1 MQHRVLFISI
11 DGMTDPLGQSQVIP
25 YLAGLAR
32 QGYQVTI
39 ISCEKKD
46 KFKAGEKIIK
56 DQLALA
62 GIGWQHC
69 FYSKKIPLLSQR
81 GNLYRL
87 KKLAIAYAKKNRGK
101 FIAHCRSYLPAL
113 IGLHLKKK
121 YHARFVFDMRGF
133 WADERVEGGIWKLS
147 NPVHKSAYRYFKRK
161 EKELILNADH
171 IVTLTH
177 AARKILHGWFPQKKL
192 KITVIPC
199 CSDLEHFTLKDAS
212 QRHATRK
219 KLHLPLSG
227 FVIGYLGSIGTWY
240 MLDEMLDLFKELL
253 KEKPGSCFF
262 FITQDDPESILRAA
276 AKRKIPEG
284 NLLIKAATRAEVPH
298 FISAL
303 SAGLFFIR
311 PSFSKQGSSPTKMA
325 ELLAC
330 GLPVITNA
338 GVGDCDKVILENKA
352 GIVIKDLS
360 AEGYH
365 ASLAQLDA
373 CLLKEPAF
381 YRQVARDHF
390 SLESG
395 IALYKAVYTQFS
407 K

>member
-1 MQHRVLFISI
+1 MKEALFISI

-32 QGYQVTI
+32 QGYRVTI
-39 ISCEKKD
+39 LSCEKKD
-46 KFKAGEKIIK
+46 KFKTGEKIIK
-56 DQLALA
+56 DQLSQA
-62 GIGWQHC
+62 GIAWQYC

-87 KKLAIAYAKKNRGK
+87 KKLAVAYAKKNRGK

-121 YHARFVFDMRGF
+121 YGARFVFDMRGF

-147 NPVHKSAYRYFKRK
+147 NPMHKSAYRYFKRK
-161 EKELILNADH
+161 EKELILAADH
-171 IVTLTH
+171 VITLTH
-177 AARKILHGWFPQKKL
+177 AAKEILNTWFPQKKL

-199 CSDLEHFTLKDAS
+199 CSDLEHFTIRGTPEKLAI
-212 QRHATRK
+212 RK
-219 KLHLPLSG
+219 KLHLPSG
-227 FVIGYLGSIGTWY
+227 APVIGYLGSIGTWY
-240 MLDEMLDLFKELL
+240 MLNEMLDFFKELL
-253 KEKPGSCFF
+253 KERPDSYLF
-262 FITQDDPESILRAA
+262 FITQDDPDRILHAA
-276 AKRKIPEG
+276 AKRKIPQSH
-284 NLLIKAATRAEVPH
+284 LLIKAAARAEVPQ

-352 GIVIKDLS
+352 GVVINDFS
-360 AEGYH
+360 AEQYRE
-365 ASLAQLDA
+365 AIDQLDA
-373 CLLKEPAF
+373 CLSEEPAF
-381 YRQVARDHF
+381 YRQVAQDHF

-395 IALYKAVYTQFS
+395 VELYSSVYAQFS

>member
-1 MQHRVLFISI
+1 MEQVLFISI

-32 QGYQVTI
+32 QGHPITI
-39 ISCEKKD
+39 ISCEKKE
-46 KFKAGEKIIK
+46 KFKTGEKTIK
-56 DQLALA
+56 DQLTRA
-62 GIGWQHC
+62 GIEWQYC

-87 KKLAIAYAKKNRGK
+87 KKLAIDYAKKNRGK

-133 WADERVEGGIWKLS
+133 WADERVEGGIWKQG
-147 NPVHKSAYRYFKRK
+147 NPMHKSAYRYFKRK
-161 EKELILNADH
+161 EKELILAADH

-177 AARKILHGWFPQKKL
+177 AAKKILHNWFPAKKL

-199 CSDLEHFTLKDAS
+199 CSDLAHFTIKNSSEKLA
-212 QRHATRK
+212 ARK
-219 KLHLPLSG
+219 KLHLPAEG

-240 MLDEMLDLFKELL
+240 MLDEMLDFFKELL
-253 KEKPGSCFF
+253 TEKPNSYFF
-262 FITQDDPESILRAA
+262 FITQDDPKSILQAA
-276 AKRKIPEG
+276 AKRKIAQA
-284 NLLIKAATRAEVPH
+284 NILIKPATRAEVPH

-338 GVGDCDKVILENKA
+338 GVGDCDKVIQENKA
-352 GIVIKDLS
+352 GIVIKDFTS
-360 AEGYH
+360 ADYH
-365 ASLAQLDA
+365 SGLEQLDA
-373 CLLKEPAF
+373 CLAQDPRF
-381 YRQVARDHF
+381 FRQVAQDHF

-395 IALYKAVYTQFS
+395 IELYRSVYAQFS